1 MLKIDRRIIFLVI
14 GLCTLLPLLYPVGL
28 PIKISSEVRGVY
40 NHIESLPERAVF
52 FMSFDFD
59 PASKPELHPQAIALL
74 RHAFRKN
81 LRVVTMT
88 LWVTGTGLADQIVTQ
103 VAKEMG
109 KENGKD
115 YVFLGWSPGNTAVI
129 INLGQNL
136 HNTFPSDY
144 GGKPTKGLPVLD
156 GVQSLKDVTYL
167 VSLGAGNPGVEAW
180 YVFGKDKYKFEMG
193 GGCTGVMAP
202 GLYPQRPHRRPA
214 RRGGIRKLDR
224 SEGQGCGRHGCAVGD
239 ACGHHCFGDHL
250 QPLLLQHATCGTAS
264 EWVSGP
270 ASPLCSPNAHTG
282 LNQIVI
288 RTVGARC
295 MRAVGDSSGPLWG

>member
-1 MLKIDRRIIFLVI
+1 MTFSERMLKIDRRIIFLVI

-40 NHIESLPERAVF
+40 EHIESLPERSVF
-52 FMSFDFD
+52 FISFDFD

-88 LWVTGTGLADQIVTQ
+88 LWVSGTGLADQIVTQ

-136 HNTFPSDY
+136 YKTFPSDY
-144 GGKPTKGLPVLD
+144 GGKPTNGLPVLD
-156 GVQSLKDVTYL
+156 GVQSLRDVDYM
-167 VSLGAGNPGVEAW
+167 VSLGAGTPGVEAW

-202 GLYPQRPHRRPA
+202 GLYPLLRSGQINGLIGGLRGAAEYESLIGQKGKAVAGMDAQSATHVAIIVLVMICNLFYFSMRRA
-214 RRGGIRKLDR
+214 T
-224 SEGQGCGRHGCAVGD
+224 GRQSQVG
-239 ACGHHCFGDHL
+239 
-250 QPLLLQHATCGTAS
+250 S
-264 EWVSGP
+264 
-270 ASPLCSPNAHTG
+270 
-282 LNQIVI
+282 
-288 RTVGARC
+288 
-295 MRAVGDSSGPLWG
+295 

>member
-1 MLKIDRRIIFLVI
+1 MTFSERMLKIDRRIIFLVI

-40 NHIESLPERAVF
+40 NHIESLPERSVF
-52 FMSFDFD
+52 FVSFDFD

-136 HNTFPSDY
+136 YNTFPSDY

-156 GVQSLKDVTYL
+156 GVQSLKDVAYM

-180 YVFGKDKYKFEMG
+180 YVFGKDKYKFELG

-202 GLYPQRPHRRPA
+202 GLYPLLRSGQINGLIGGLRGAAEYESLIDQKGKAVAGMDAQSATHVAIIVLVIICNLFYFSMRRA
-214 RRGGIRKLDR
+214 A
-224 SEGQGCGRHGCAVGD
+224 GQH
-239 ACGHHCFGDHL
+239 
-250 QPLLLQHATCGTAS
+250 S
-264 EWVSGP
+264 
-270 ASPLCSPNAHTG
+270 
-282 LNQIVI
+282 
-288 RTVGARC
+288 
-295 MRAVGDSSGPLWG
+295 

>member
-1 MLKIDRRIIFLVI
+1 MAHPLRGVVLMTFSERMLKIDRRIIFLVI

-40 NHIESLPERAVF
+40 DHIESLPERSVF

-88 LWVTGTGLADQIVTQ
+88 LWVTGTGLAEQIVTQ

-136 HNTFPSDY
+136 YNTFPSDY

-202 GLYPQRPHRRPA
+202 GLYPLLRSGQINGLIGGLRGAAEYESLIDQKGKAVAGMDAQSATHVAIIVLVIICNLFYFSMRRTA
-214 RRGGIRKLDR
+214 RQQ
-224 SEGQGCGRHGCAVGD
+224 SQ
-239 ACGHHCFGDHL
+239 
-250 QPLLLQHATCGTAS
+250 AS
-264 EWVSGP
+264 
-270 ASPLCSPNAHTG
+270 
-282 LNQIVI
+282 
-288 RTVGARC
+288 
-295 MRAVGDSSGPLWG
+295 

>member
-1 MLKIDRRIIFLVI
+1 MTFSERMLKIDRRIIFLVI

-40 NHIESLPERAVF
+40 NHIESLPERSVF

-136 HNTFPSDY
+136 YNTFPSDY

-202 GLYPQRPHRRPA
+202 GLYPLLRSGQINGLIGGLRGAAEYESLIDQKGKAVAGMDAQSATHVAIIVLVIICNLFYFSMRRTA
-214 RRGGIRKLDR
+214 RQQ
-224 SEGQGCGRHGCAVGD
+224 SQ
-239 ACGHHCFGDHL
+239 
-250 QPLLLQHATCGTAS
+250 AS
-264 EWVSGP
+264 
-270 ASPLCSPNAHTG
+270 
-282 LNQIVI
+282 
-288 RTVGARC
+288 
-295 MRAVGDSSGPLWG
+295 

>member
-1 MLKIDRRIIFLVI
+1 MTFSERMLKIDRRIIFLVI

-40 NHIESLPERAVF
+40 NHIESLPERSVF

-136 HNTFPSDY
+136 YNTFPSDY

-202 GLYPQRPHRRPA
+202 GLYPLLRSGQINGLIGGLRGAAEYESLIDQKGKAVAGMDAQSATHVAIIVLVIICNLFYFSMRRAA
-214 RRGGIRKLDR
+214 RHQ
-224 SEGQGCGRHGCAVGD
+224 SQVG
-239 ACGHHCFGDHL
+239 
-250 QPLLLQHATCGTAS
+250 T
-264 EWVSGP
+264 
-270 ASPLCSPNAHTG
+270 
-282 LNQIVI
+282 
-288 RTVGARC
+288 
-295 MRAVGDSSGPLWG
+295 